1 MLDFNYGL
9 LLFNRTESGTYENL
23 SYFLQYFYNQKYLNL
38 FIMKNQDAEFTIQD
52 SIPDYLIV
60 NS

>member
-9 LLFNRTESGTYENL
+9 LIFNRTETGTYENL

-38 FIMKNQDAEFTIQD
+38 FIMKNQDAEFTI
-52 SIPDYLIV
+52 
-60 NS
+60 